1 MNPKLKSYLL
11 HYAEGTLASAFN
23 GGVAAATAFLGSA
36 GASAAGANVTAM
48 TAHQGLATFAG
59 AAFLSALMYFKANPI
74 PVDAPNLADPP
85 SPASDAVKPIDPAK

>member
-11 HYAEGTLASAFN
+11 HYAEGALASAFN

-36 GASAAGANVTAM
+36 GASAAGAPVSAM

-74 PVDAPNLADPP
+74 PVDQPDSLPA
-85 SPASDAVKPIDPAK
+85 PASAAVQPEIPTK